1 MDTQRLLSQVTKQI
15 EAGEAEIESIQANV
29 GKMKRLRDVLAAFE
43 DGILTVET
51 VPAKKRK
58 NKYNAVEYR
67 RVRDELE
74 RIPVGLTFTARQIA
88 DRAGVGIY
96 TASVAL
102 STLRA
107 KGKLLIVGQEEF
119 VPGMPKRNTYVK
131 AVAS

>member
-1 MDTQRLLSQVTKQI
+1 MDTKRLLSQVTKQI
-15 EAGEAEIESIQANV
+15 EAGEAEIATIQANV
-29 GKMKRLRDVLAAFE
+29 SKMKRLRDVLAAFE

-58 NKYNAVEYR
+58 SKYNPADYR
-67 RVRDELE
+67 RVLDALE
-74 RIPVGLTFTARQIA
+74 SIPAGTPFTARQIA
-88 DRAGVGIY
+88 GRAGAGIY

-107 KGKLLIVGQEEF
+107 HGKIVIVSQEEF